1 MVSIA
6 IVGQGYVGLP
16 LAVEAARADFK
27 VIGIDNDLNKVLQ
40 LNSGVSPVEGIDSN
54 ELKVL
59 LKSGAYSASQN
70 YELIKGAS
78 IVLICVPTPLDEI
91 GAPDLSFVI
100 NATENIAKNISKDT
114 LVILESSVAP
124 GTTRNIV
131 FETIRKFS
139 GLSAEEFKVA
149 FSPERIDP
157 LNKTWNLQNTPK
169 IIAGLTDSAENEAKN
184 FYSSF
189 VKNVFVCQTLEIA
202 ETAKLLE
209 NSFRLI
215 NISFI
220 NELAIYCN
228 SIGVPVSEVIKAAST
243 KPYGFM
249 AFTPSSGAGGHCI
262 PVDPIYLSNS
272 ARINGTPIVMI
283 EIAAQINTKMPS
295 YYISQANKII
305 GSLAGKKILI
315 IGISYKPNISDLRE
329 SSGIKL
335 IQSLREKGSE
345 VFWHDE
351 LAKKWLDEKS
361 TPISN
366 GYDLAIL
373 VTPHDDLNLSA
384 LGNVPIIDTRGFN
397 R

>member
-1 MVSIA
+1 MLSIA

-16 LAVEAARADFK
+16 LAVEAAKANFK
-27 VIGIDNDLNKVLQ
+27 VIGIDKDLNKVLQ
-40 LNSGVSPVEGIDSN
+40 INSGISPVEGINSN
-54 ELKVL
+54 ELTEL
-59 LKSGAYSASQN
+59 LKSGAYAATQN
-70 YELIKGAS
+70 YELIKEAS
-78 IVLICVPTPLDEI
+78 IVLICVPTPLDEF

-100 NATENIAKNISKDT
+100 DATENIAKNILKGT
-114 LVILESSVAP
+114 LIILESSVAP

-131 FETIRKFS
+131 FETIKKFS
-139 GLSAEEFKVA
+139 GLGAGDFKVA

-157 LNKTWNLQNTPK
+157 LNKTWNLRNTPK
-169 IIAGLTDSAENEAKN
+169 IIAGLTESAKNEAKI

-189 VKNVFVCQTLEIA
+189 VENVYVCQTLEIA

-228 SIGVPVSEVIKAAST
+228 SIGVPVGEVIQAAST
-243 KPYGFM
+243 KPYGYM
-249 AFTPSSGAGGHCI
+249 AFMPSSGAGGHCI

-272 ARINGTPIVMI
+272 ARMNGTPIEMI

-295 YYISQANKII
+295 YYISQANQMI

-335 IQSLREKGSE
+335 IQSLREKGSI

-351 LAKKWLDEKS
+351 LAKKWRDEKS

-366 GYDLAIL
+366 DYDLAIL
-373 VTPHDDLNLSA
+373 VTPHEDLNLSA
-384 LGNVPIIDTRGFN
+384 LGNVPILDTRGFN
-397 R
+397 Q

>member
-1 MVSIA
+1 M
-6 IVGQGYVGLP
+6 
-16 LAVEAARADFK
+16 
-27 VIGIDNDLNKVLQ
+27 
-40 LNSGVSPVEGIDSN
+40 
-54 ELKVL
+54 
-59 LKSGAYSASQN
+59 
-70 YELIKGAS
+70 
-78 IVLICVPTPLDEI
+78 
-91 GAPDLSFVI
+91 
-100 NATENIAKNISKDT
+100 
-114 LVILESSVAP
+114 
-124 GTTRNIV
+124 
-131 FETIRKFS
+131 
-139 GLSAEEFKVA
+139 
-149 FSPERIDP
+149 
-157 LNKTWNLQNTPK
+157 
-169 IIAGLTDSAENEAKN
+169 
-184 FYSSF
+184 
-189 VKNVFVCQTLEIA
+189 
-202 ETAKLLE
+202 
-209 NSFRLI
+209 
-215 NISFI
+215 
-220 NELAIYCN
+220 
-228 SIGVPVSEVIKAAST
+228 PVSEVIKAAAT

-272 ARINGTPIVMI
+272 ARINGTPIEMI